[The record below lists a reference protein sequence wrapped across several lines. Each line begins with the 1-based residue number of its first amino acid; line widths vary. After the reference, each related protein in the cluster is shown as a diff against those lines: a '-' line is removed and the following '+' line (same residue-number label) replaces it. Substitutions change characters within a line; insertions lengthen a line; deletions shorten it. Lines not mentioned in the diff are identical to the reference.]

1 MNQKPII
8 SPVPVALLGSLDTF
22 QASGRGGRELGVE
35 MDADRALRT
44 VCGEPRTMHRWASV
58 GQPCL
63 DCGAGFWTTKPCPAL
78 VGPFPQEPAPGSPEA
93 RGEEL
98 HRFAFAKDIT
108 PEPEAVAQAAET
120 IRDLDQYYFASA
132 INGNTVRVFRDARTC
147 EPYFDD
153 RYELKLSR
161 VQGAEI
167 LRLAQQQYELA
178 DALEAARNTIRSLA
192 DQQAMPDDSWRVVD
206 EQIESALRKAGRA

>member
-1 MNQKPII
+1 MLKTYQTSLP
-8 SPVPVALLGSLDTF
+8 SPAGPWGSPGSLDTCTVSR
-22 QASGRGGRELGVE
+22 AGGRDEVAMSFPDPTYVREEIEANPVWRRAFELSE
-35 MDADRALRT
+35 LRNDT
-44 VCGEPRTMHRWASV
+44 APIGWSHFIAEAEAE
-58 GQPCL
+58 L
-63 DCGAGFWTTKPCPAL
+63 A
-78 VGPFPQEPAPGSPEA
+78 PQEPAPGSPAA
-93 RGEEL
+93 RP
-98 HRFAFAKDIT
+98 A
-108 PEPEAVAQAAET
+108 PEAVAQAAET